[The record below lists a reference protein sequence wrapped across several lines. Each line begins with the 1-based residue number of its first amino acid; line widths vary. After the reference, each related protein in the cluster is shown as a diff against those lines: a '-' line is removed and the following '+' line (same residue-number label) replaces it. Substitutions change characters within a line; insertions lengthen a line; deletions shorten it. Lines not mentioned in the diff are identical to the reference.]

1 MSNIMEKLL
10 EKNPVRE
17 LLSGTVIPAIIT
29 EIGNNTVVVDI
40 GTKTE
45 GKIPAIEF
53 NDINEFSV
61 GQAIDVFLEK
71 LEDREGNP
79 IISFD
84 KAEQKKNWTRIVETC
99 PEGSVVHGK
108 VKSKTKGGL
117 IVNIG
122 VDAFLPGSQIDTQA
136 PKNLDQYIGQTYDF
150 KIVKINL
157 ERKNIVISR
166 RELIEEERRDKRQK
180 AMSGIQVGATC
191 HGVVKNIT
199 DYGVFV
205 DLDGLDGLLHINDMS
220 WGRIF
225 HPNELVRVG
234 EEIEVMV
241 LEIDPEKERVA
252 LGMKQTKN
260 NPWDNIEYRYP
271 IGSKIQGRVVNL
283 VPYGAFVEIEPGV
296 EGLVHVAEMSWTKRI
311 NKPSELLKVGGEIE
325 AVVLGIEKGTQ
336 KIALG
341 IKQLEENPWEMVKH
355 NYPVGAHIRGAVRN
369 ITNYGAFV
377 ELEDGIDGMIHV
389 SDISWTKKINHPS
402 EVLKKGDVVDAIVI
416 DIDPNQQRIALGM
429 KQLTND
435 PWENIDTLFQISSL
449 VMGKVV
455 KITSYGAFVELQ
467 HGIDG
472 MIHISQIS
480 ENHVEKI
487 KDVLAVGNEVTAR
500 VIKIDRNERRIGL
513 SIKVANYDTG
523 ALEAEIKAYD
533 KLKSDQEL
541 TSLGDIFDKMDL
553 DHTEDS

>member
-1 MSNIMEKLL
+1 MEKLL
-10 EKNPVRE
+10 GEKPIKE
-17 LLSGTVIPAIIT
+17 LFPGTVVPAIIT
-29 EIGNNTVVVDI
+29 EISDNMVVVDI

-45 GKIPAIEF
+45 GKIPATEF

-61 GQAIDVFLEK
+61 GQTIDVFLEK
-71 LEDREGNP
+71 LEDRDGNP

-84 KAEQKKNWTRIVETC
+84 KAEQKKNWIRIIETC
-99 PEGSVVHGK
+99 PEGSIVHGK

-122 VDAFLPGSQIDTQA
+122 VDTFLPGSQVDIQA
-136 PKNLDQYIGQTYDF
+136 QKNLDQYIGQTFDF

-180 AMSGIQVGATC
+180 AMSSIQVGAIC
-191 HGVVKNIT
+191 HGIVKNIT

-205 DLDGLDGLLHINDMS
+205 DLDGLDGLLHITDMS
-220 WGRIF
+220 WGRIS
-225 HPNELVRVG
+225 HPSELVRVG

-260 NPWDNIEYRYP
+260 NPWDNIEHRYP
-271 IGSKIQGRVVNL
+271 IGSKVNGKVVNL
-283 VPYGAFVEIEPGV
+283 VPYGAFVEIELGV
-296 EGLVHVAEMSWTKRI
+296 EGLIHVAEMSWTKRI
-311 NKPSELLKVGGEIE
+311 NKPSELLKVGDEIE
-325 AVVLGIEKGTQ
+325 AVVIGVEKGNK

-341 IKQLEENPWEMVKH
+341 LKQLEENPWEMVKH
-355 NYPVGAHIRGAVRN
+355 NYPVNAHIRGTVRN

-416 DIDPNQQRIALGM
+416 DIDPVQQRIALGI

-435 PWENIDTLFQISSL
+435 PWGNIDALFQISSL
-449 VMGKVV
+449 VTGKVV
-455 KITSYGAFVELQ
+455 KITSYGAFVELA

-513 SIKVANYDTG
+513 SIKVAHYDAS

-541 TSLGDIFDKMDL
+541 TNLGDIFDKIDI
-553 DHTEDS
+553 DRPEH

>member
-1 MSNIMEKLL
+1 MEKLL

>member
-10 EKNPVRE
+10 EENPIRE
-17 LLSGTVIPAIIT
+17 LLPGTVVPAVIT
-29 EIGNNTVVVDI
+29 EIGDNVVIVNI

-45 GKIPAIEF
+45 GRIPAIEF

-61 GQAIDVFLEK
+61 GQTIDVFLEK

-84 KAEQKKNWTRIVETC
+84 KAEQKKNWTRIIETC
-99 PEGSVVHGK
+99 PEGSIVHGK

-136 PKNLDQYIGQTYDF
+136 PKSLDQYIGQTYDF

-180 AMSGIQVGATC
+180 AMSSIQIGSTC
-191 HGVVKNIT
+191 HGIVKNIT

-205 DLDGLDGLLHINDMS
+205 DLDGLDGLLHITDMS
-220 WGRIF
+220 WGRIS

-271 IGSKIQGRVVNL
+271 IGGKVKGRVVNL

-311 NKPSELLKVGGEIE
+311 NKPNELLKVGSEIE
-325 AVVLGIEKGTQ
+325 AVVIGIEKGNQ

-355 NYPVGAHIRGAVRN
+355 NYPVGAHIRGMIRN

-402 EVLKKGDVVDAIVI
+402 EVLKKDDIVDAIVI
-416 DIDPNQQRIALGM
+416 DIDPTQQRIALGI
-429 KQLTND
+429 KQLTSD
-435 PWENIDTLFQISSL
+435 PWENIDALFQISSL
-449 VMGKVV
+449 VTGKVV

-487 KDVLAVGNEVTAR
+487 KDVLAIGSEVTAR
-500 VIKIDRNERRIGL
+500 VIKIDRSERRIGL
-513 SIKVANYDTG
+513 SIKVANYDTR

-541 TSLGDIFDKMDL
+541 TSLGDIFDKIDI
-553 DHTEDS
+553 DRNERS